1 MQENTTSVIGQVLR
15 TKRMLHALTTDTCFY
30 SFWYQIQREVL
41 GSYQFL
47 EELHK
52 THLAVAL
59 SAFHTFGS
67 VSLLCYL
74 PQIHWLFF
82 PIYIF
87 VSAVMF
93 RLSKSKFGISN
104 SKDSLAQYQTSLIS
118 KYQRCKIHSDHM
130 QALPVSALHLRNT
143 KRMLTKQLTTLPK
156 EV

>member
-1 MQENTTSVIGQVLR
+1 
-15 TKRMLHALTTDTCFY
+15 MLNALTTDTCFY

-41 GSYQFL
+41 GTYQFL

-52 THLAVAL
+52 TSCCRTVIPSYICFCPSALL
-59 SAFHTFGS
+59 SATKTL
-67 VSLLCYL
+67 V
-74 PQIHWLFF
+74 FF

-93 RLSKSKFGISN
+93 RLNKSKFGIYRIKWQRKN
-104 SKDSLAQYQTSLIS
+104 SLAQYQTSLIS
-118 KYQRCKIHSDHM
+118 KFQRCKIHSDHM

-156 EV
+156 EVSFLQSFGWN